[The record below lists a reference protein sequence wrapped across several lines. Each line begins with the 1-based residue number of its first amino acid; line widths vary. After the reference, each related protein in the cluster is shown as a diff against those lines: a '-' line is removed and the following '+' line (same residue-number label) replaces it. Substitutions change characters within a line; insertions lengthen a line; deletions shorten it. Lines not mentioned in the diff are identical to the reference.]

1 MYVYKEWLQN
11 QHLLIFNSIIA
22 KWSGDRTGQYSKTG
36 ALINTILSVL
46 EDLDG
51 YVFERLDSA
60 NCLDSLYSR
69 LFDQVTIISNENMR
83 IAKNMQLFK
92 ICHISL
98 VWVVS

>member
-1 MYVYKEWLQN
+1 MNSNNKRVYRTFVLK
-11 QHLLIFNSIIA
+11 ISA

-51 YVFERLDSA
+51 YVFERLDSSA

-69 LFDQVTIISNENMR
+69 LFDQVTTIHDTESELV
-83 IAKNMQLFK
+83 AQFKGLFSSV
-92 ICHISL
+92 SL
-98 VWVVS
+98 FDSDSARL

>member
-1 MYVYKEWLQN
+1 MNVLPN
-11 QHLLIFNSIIA
+11 LGLNISA

-51 YVFERLDSA
+51 YVFERLDSSA

-69 LFDQVTIISNENMR
+69 LFDQVTILKQS
-83 IAKNMQLFK
+83 Q
-92 ICHISL
+92 C
-98 VWVVS
+98 VSR